1 MITAILVAIAL
12 GIAVAIAWRRWLRRR
27 WIVVTV
33 QGDSMAP
40 TLHHGQ
46 QILAR
51 RAGARAP
58 VRRGDVVVFRLSPM
72 QVHEQV
78 SERLVH
84 RVKRVAAVAGD
95 PVPSWMGCPDGGQSD
110 RVPPGCVVV
119 AGDNARSQ
127 DSRHLGYIDGR
138 AIMAVLPALPAV
150 PAVKESR

>member
-1 MITAILVAIAL
+1 MNTAISLAIAL
-12 GIAVAIAWRRWLRRR
+12 GIAVTIAWRRWLQRR

-40 TLHHGQ
+40 TLQHGQ
-46 QILAR
+46 QIVAR
-51 RAGARAP
+51 RAGASAP

-72 QVHEQV
+72 QVQEQV

-95 PVPSWMGCPDGGQSD
+95 PVPTWMGRPDGGQSQ
-110 RVPPGCVVV
+110 RVPPGCIVV

-127 DSRHLGYIDGR
+127 DSRHLGYVDGS
-138 AIMAVLPALPAV
+138 AIVAVL
-150 PAVKESR
+150 KES